1 MMKLR
6 TVLLLAAG
14 IAIGHRLAK
23 QSSEDDPYVV
33 KGPRD
38 EQRSGNPALRLI
50 TGQAQKLAD
59 QAAVKGID
67 AIRGARRAIQSR
79 LGEDDDDAA
88 WN

>member
-1 MMKLR
+1 MKLR
-6 TVLLLAAG
+6 TLILLAAG
-14 IAIGHRLAK
+14 VAIGYKLAK
-23 QSSEDDPYVV
+23 RSTEDDPYVV

-50 TGQAQKLAD
+50 GGQAQKLAD
-59 QAAVKGID
+59 QATVKSLD

-79 LGEDDDDAA
+79 LSDDDTAA